1 MSNTLV
7 VKQFTKFLFPFRYSR
22 KETKLNDIVV
32 RNDKGKELPLF
43 LPFSPKS
50 ESLRKG
56 LDDLLSI
63 DGGSAK
69 IADCY
74 ELNYNCRALF
84 GLPQR
89 ATDSL
94 SFRSRP
100 AENPLYAITVESVKL
115 YLFESEVGFAE
126 IEARYLTDKIED
138 CAECNYF
145 LSETK
150 SDRNIL
156 FFDSKINKD
165 KSEKHSFTFKQL
177 LQKTLSYVGGVY
189 DIRKDEFP
197 EFSEDKAT
205 IYSYMLTDS
214 RPENLENVL
223 FTLRRN
229 YKGSYKFPNDKAI
242 DTETRIKQQF
252 DNSYWT
258 TSVNGAVNLSFLT
271 DDNTTNNFFE
281 TNFYSKL
288 HDTYYTLFLH
298 TIHQRFALMK
308 YIGDMGMLDTLEN
321 NYIIM
326 KKELKAAE
334 DYYAKAANL
343 KFRAFF
349 RLPSN
354 IEHVNDYFNLLQ
366 RTFNIRELK
375 MSFDAD
381 LESLTNICKTY
392 VKRIKQRDE
401 KLISRRKKKVEI
413 FVSLLGTLVAVI
425 TLLNS
430 YWELLEKLLG
440 NTINFWSIHIVVFIG
455 ALLVPLSTVI
465 VDVVYNVKDIKKMT
479 KDLNN
484 EVADN
489 LVEPDRLRRQRKRQ
503 VKIQRKNTDIE
514 TKE

>member
-22 KETKLNDIVV
+22 KETNLNDIVIQ
-32 RNDKGKELPLF
+32 NDKGKELPIF

-56 LDDLLSI
+56 LADLLSI
-63 DGGSAK
+63 DGDSAK
-69 IADCY
+69 IADCF
-74 ELNYNCRALF
+74 ELNYNCRTLF

-94 SFRSRP
+94 FFRSRP
-100 AENPLYAITVESVKL
+100 AENPLYTITIESVKL

-126 IEARYLTDKIED
+126 IETCYCTDKLED
-138 CAECNYF
+138 CVECNYF
-145 LSETK
+145 LGETK

-156 FFDSKINKD
+156 FFDRKIGKEQ
-165 KSEKHSFTFKQL
+165 SEKHSLTFKQL
-177 LQKTLSYVGGVY
+177 LQRLLSYVGGVY
-189 DIRKDEFP
+189 DIRKNEFP
-197 EFSEDKAT
+197 EFNEDKAI
-205 IYSYMLTDS
+205 IYSYVLTDS
-214 RPENLENVL
+214 KPENLENVL

-229 YKGSYKFPNDKAI
+229 YKGSYKFPNDKTI
-242 DTETRIKQQF
+242 DSDTHIKQQF

-258 TSVNGAVNLSFLT
+258 TSVNGAVNFSFLT
-271 DDNTTNNFFE
+271 DDKTTNNFFGN
-281 TNFYSKL
+281 NFYSKL

-298 TIHQRFALMK
+298 TIHQRFALIK
-308 YIGDMGMLDTLEN
+308 YIGDMGTLDTLEN

-326 KKELKAAE
+326 KEELKAAE

-366 RTFNIRELK
+366 RTFNIQELK
-375 MSFDAD
+375 MSFDSD
-381 LESLTNICKTY
+381 LESLTNICQTY

-413 FVSLLGTLVAVI
+413 FISLLGTLVAVV

-440 NTINFWSIHIVVFIG
+440 NTVNFWSIQIIVFIG
-455 ALLVPLSTVI
+455 ALLVPLATVI
-465 VDVVYNVKDIKKMT
+465 VDVVYSVKDIRKMT
-479 KDLNN
+479 TDLYN
-484 EVADN
+484 EVEDN
-489 LVEPDRLRRQRKRQ
+489 LVESDSLRKQRKKQ
-503 VKIQRKNTDIE
+503 LKIQRKNTNIE